1 MVESFDGV
9 EVIAFPDAAAFE
21 AWLEQHHTRQSG
33 VWLKMA
39 KKGSGIPS
47 LTSDEAVDVGLCF
60 GWISGQRRALDDR
73 WYVQKYVPRR
83 PKSLWSKVNVD
94 KVERLLAA
102 GRMREPGLAEVRAAQ
117 ADGRWD
123 AAYASQKDATVPDD
137 LVAALA
143 DNPRAQAAFD
153 ALDKTAQYVAYLPL
167 LQATTP
173 TARAAR
179 LARLIAALEARD
191 EPDPD

>member
-1 MVESFDGV
+1 METIDGV
-9 EVIAFPDAAAFE
+9 EVVTFADAAAFE
-21 AWLEQHHTRQSG
+21 SWLDQHHQRPEG
-33 VWLKMA
+33 VWIKVA
-39 KKGSGIPS
+39 KKRSGIPS
-47 LTSDEAVDVGLCF
+47 ITSDEAVDVGLCF
-60 GWISGQRRALDDR
+60 GWISGQRRSYDAQYYL
-73 WYVQKYVPRR
+73 QKYVPRR